1 MDVPGSIFCESLK
14 VHLYLGPI
22 QIEGLV
28 FGALIVYIEPL
39 FVFEL
44 GSIGPFF
51 YFGMVQ
57 KLQNSRKL
65 IISRMFLTFL
75 TAS

>member
-1 MDVPGSIFCESLK
+1 MGDERSIFCESLK
-14 VHLYLGPI
+14 VHLYLGPVKS
-22 QIEGLV
+22 EGLV
-28 FGALIVYIEPL
+28 FGPLIVYIGPL
-39 FVFEL
+39 FVFEA

>member
-1 MDVPGSIFCESLK
+1 MGVSVSIFCESIK
-14 VHLYLGPI
+14 VHLYLGPVKS
-22 QIEGLV
+22 EGLV
-28 FGALIVYIEPL
+28 SGPLIVYIGTL

-57 KLQNSRKL
+57 KLQNSRNP
-65 IISRMFLTFL
+65 IISRKCLTFL